1 MSRTRSAC
9 RTGPEAELIE
19 LRDVHQ
25 RFGAVAALR
34 GAGLSLRVGEVHALL
49 GENGAGKSTLLRVLA
64 GLQAPDR
71 GELSVRG
78 RVVHLHSPRDAWHE
92 GIGLVHQHFTLVP
105 RLTVLENLALG
116 IRGSSGGWR
125 GGLSLP
131 LEHVARRARE
141 VAVATGLAIRPNE
154 VIERLGVGDRQRV
167 EILKVLLREP
177 RVVALDEPTAVLAPV
192 EIERLFTLLR
202 QLATS
207 GRTVLIVAHKLD
219 EVLSV
224 ADRVTVLRAG
234 RTVLEAERASVNARA
249 LADAM
254 LGQEAREA
262 YERAPVLDR
271 RSVVGGNHRVRAWP
285 EHTERVASLER
296 VELWPPGQ
304 AAAAEDPGV
313 EISLDVH
320 RGEIVGVAGVEGNGQ
335 RELAL
340 VLSGRRAPV
349 RGRVTLPPDP
359 AFIPQDRS
367 REALAWNFDLA
378 ENFALALHRLSPWRH
393 GPVLRWSA
401 LRTTSEKLLARY
413 QVLAEGTYALA
424 RTLSGGNQQRVVIA
438 RELEAGHDLLVAENP
453 TRGLDLAASAFVHG
467 ELARLREGGGI
478 GIVLLSTDLA
488 EVLTLADRVFVMV
501 RGRLLEVPTA
511 ERTRS
516 GVGELMLS
524 ASAAAAE
531 GLGKGAWPGDG

>member
-1 MSRTRSAC
+1 MSRTRSAS

-34 GAGLSLRVGEVHALL
+34 GASLSLGVGEVHALL

-116 IRGSSGGWR
+116 IRGPSGGWR
-125 GGLSLP
+125 GGITLP
-131 LEHVARRARE
+131 LEHVAQRARE
-141 VAVATGLAIRPNE
+141 VAAATGLAIRPNE
-154 VIERLGVGDRQRV
+154 VVERLSVGDRQRV

-177 RVVALDEPTAVLAPV
+177 RVVALDEPTAVLAPA
-192 EIERLFTLLR
+192 EIERLLALLR
-202 QLATS
+202 QLAAS
-207 GRTVLIVAHKLD
+207 GRTVLIVAHRLD
-219 EVLSV
+219 EMLSV
-224 ADRVTVLRAG
+224 ANRVTVLRAG
-234 RTVLEAERASVNARA
+234 RTVLEAERAAVNARL

-254 LGQEAREA
+254 LGHEGREA
-262 YERAPVLDR
+262 YDSAPVLDR
-271 RSVVGGNHRVRAWP
+271 GSVVGGNHRVHARP
-285 EHTERVASLER
+285 GHTECIASLER
-296 VELWPPGQ
+296 VEVWPADE
-304 AAAAEDPGV
+304 AAAAEDLGV

-340 VLSGRRAPV
+340 VLSGRKAPV
-349 RGRVTLPPDP
+349 RGRAILPPDP

-367 REALAWNFDLA
+367 REALAWDFDLA
-378 ENFALALHRLSPWRH
+378 ENFALALHRQSPWRH
-393 GPVLRWSA
+393 GPLLRWSA
-401 LRTTSEKLLARY
+401 LRTTSEKLLTRY
-413 QVLAEGTYALA
+413 RVLAEGTHALA

-467 ELARLREGGGI
+467 ELARLRQSGGI
-478 GIVLLSTDLA
+478 GIVLLSTDLD
-488 EVLTLADRVFVMV
+488 EVLTLADRIFVMV
-501 RGRLLEVPTA
+501 RGRLLEVPAA

-524 ASAAAAE
+524 ASAAADQ
-531 GLGKGAWPGDG
+531 GVGKEAWPGDA